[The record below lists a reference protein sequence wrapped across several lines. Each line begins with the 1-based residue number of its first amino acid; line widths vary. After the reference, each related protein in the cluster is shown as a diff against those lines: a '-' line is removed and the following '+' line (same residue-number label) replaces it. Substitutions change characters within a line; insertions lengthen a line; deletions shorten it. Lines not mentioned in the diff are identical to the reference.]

1 MTEAFMKS
9 YRLKIT
15 TYSPVHIGDSRDLE
29 PTEYVIYSEKASPSL
44 PRKQESACIIC
55 PECGYKNP
63 VNARTC
69 GSCDSE
75 LPRQTLSVQKPEP
88 VAKPDSY
95 LYTFTPAQLS
105 AALSD
110 ADKKILLKE
119 ADKGDLTTLQRFFKN
134 KAAAIAKTAAKRAF
148 VGRQVADKYEKSVGQ
163 ISSKSNDSNKFF
175 IEKQISDAVTGLP
188 YIPGSSLKGAIR
200 TALMSAK
207 NKRSQLNKA
216 LYKKKGA
223 DAEKALYG
231 YDNPTND
238 PFKALKLE
246 DGIAVSPFMTEI
258 GTAENV
264 KRTVKQK
271 GRTVFIETVPPK
283 TVFESS
289 LTFSFA
295 SNDACRFGETIASVR
310 SACNDFYFD
319 ILNDGETAQVN
330 THGIDSSL
338 FSELEKIKQKRNA
351 FLLCLGKHGGAESK
365 TIDGLR
371 NIRITGKGNA
381 PMFLDHATTY
391 YGKERLPFGW
401 CVVEFEEMK

>member
-29 PTEYVIYSEKASPSL
+29 PTEYVIYSEKASPS
-44 PRKQESACIIC
+44 
-55 PECGYKNP
+55 
-63 VNARTC
+63 
-69 GSCDSE
+69 

-163 ISSKSNDSNKFF
+163 ISSKSNDFNKFV

-371 NIRITGKGNA
+371 NIRIGNA